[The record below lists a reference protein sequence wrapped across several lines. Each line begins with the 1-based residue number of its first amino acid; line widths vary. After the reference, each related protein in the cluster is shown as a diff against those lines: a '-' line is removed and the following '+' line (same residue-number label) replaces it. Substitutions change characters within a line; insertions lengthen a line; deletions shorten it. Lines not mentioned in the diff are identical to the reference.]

1 MYVMP
6 VVPVAPACPAF
17 PALPSAWKSQF
28 DVVPEM
34 PVIGSGA
41 FGTIFQV
48 RDRRSQHTFAIKVMQ
63 KSYYERRGMGKQL
76 STEMQTMQRAA
87 SVGDPGW
94 SRVVQF
100 HGAQEE
106 GGYIFLLLELCSY
119 GNVAQH
125 LTNAPNGISEATAAR
140 CARHLFQGLRDI
152 HAAGIIHRDIKLA
165 NLLLTTHGVLKICDF
180 GWAAEACDAP
190 RGLAGT
196 FDTMAPEVLRNKPQ
210 TAAVDMWSAGAVLYH
225 LVTGSRL
232 LHGNTGKGA
241 TQLTLTDP
249 KGAEHKRAQ
258 LLLREIST
266 CCPPSKKARPSYVSE
281 ACWDLIRR
289 LLEPDP
295 DYRPTAVEA
304 LTHRWL
310 CGDKEQELS
319 RNRRASCA
327 SLAHARWGGA

>member
-1 MYVMP
+1 MMP
-6 VVPVAPACPAF
+6 VVHVAPACLAL

-28 DVVPEM
+28 DVVPEN
-34 PVIGSGA
+34 PAIGSGA

-48 RDRRSQHTFAIKVMQ
+48 RDRSSQHTFAVKVMQ
-63 KSYYERRGMGKQL
+63 RAYYEQRGMGKQL
-76 STEMQTMQRAA
+76 SSEIQTMQRAA
-87 SVGDPGW
+87 AVGDPGW

-125 LTNAPNGISEATAAR
+125 LANCPGGISEATVAR

-152 HAAGIIHRDIKLA
+152 HFAGIIHRDIKLG

-180 GWAAEACDAP
+180 GWAAEASAAP

-196 FDTMAPEVLRNKPQ
+196 FDTMAPEVLAQKAQ
-210 TAAVDMWSAGAVLYH
+210 TVAVDLWSAGAVLFH
-225 LVTGSRL
+225 LVTGSKL
-232 LHGNTGKGA
+232 LHCSTGNGA
-241 TQLTLTDP
+241 TQLTVTNP
-249 KGAEHKRAQ
+249 KAAERKRSQ
-258 LLLREIST
+258 TLLSEINS
-266 CCPPSKKARPSYVSE
+266 CCPPSRKARPAHVSE

-289 LLEPDP
+289 LLELEPEH
-295 DYRPTAVEA
+295 RPTAVEA
-304 LTHRWL
+304 LEHRWL
-310 CGDKEQELS
+310 TGDKAQETS
-319 RNRRASCA
+319 RNRRGSCA